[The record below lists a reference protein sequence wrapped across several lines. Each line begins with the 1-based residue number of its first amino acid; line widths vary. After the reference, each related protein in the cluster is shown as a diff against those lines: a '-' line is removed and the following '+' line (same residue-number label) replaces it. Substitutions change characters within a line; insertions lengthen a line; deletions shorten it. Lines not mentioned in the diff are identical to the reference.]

1 MAAAPDSPSAR
12 YAAGVA
18 AELWQSDPAQEKVLP
33 LLDRVA
39 VAVADAPES
48 GPIARWLGR
57 APPAPHGLY
66 LWGGVGRGKTFLMD
80 LLCASLTPELVL
92 RRHFHR
98 LMGEVH
104 AELARMGNTR
114 APLAQVAAG
123 LAPGRR
129 LLALDEFVVSD
140 IGDAMILGELLKQLH
155 ARGVGLVT
163 TSNSAPRDLY
173 RDGLQR
179 ARFLP
184 AIAAIERH
192 CTVHELAGL
201 QDYRLRAL
209 TRSPVYRVPA
219 DEGSDAAL
227 AAMFAE
233 VASGPV
239 ERDGV
244 EDVNGRDIPF
254 RLRSGGEIWFAFTAL
269 CEGPRAVA
277 DYIEIAR
284 DFHTVMISGV
294 PRFDGGNDDPAR
306 RFVHLVDEFYDRN
319 VNLVASAGAEPPAL
333 YSGDRLRREFE
344 RTASRLIEMQST
356 DYLAREHRP

>member
-1 MAAAPDSPSAR
+1 MSAAPESPSAR
-12 YAAGVA
+12 YRAGVSA
-18 AELWQSDPAQEKVLP
+18 GSWHSDPAQEAVLP

-39 VAVADAPES
+39 CAVSIEPVS
-48 GPIARWLGR
+48 GPLARLLKR
-57 APPAPHGLY
+57 APHVPHGLY

-80 LLCASLTPELVL
+80 LLCASLPPALVL

-104 AELARMGNTR
+104 AELARSGNVR
-114 APLAQVAAG
+114 SPLAAVASR
-123 LAPGRR
+123 LADGRR
-129 LLALDEFVVSD
+129 LLALDEFVVND
-140 IGDAMILGELLKQLH
+140 IGDAMILAELLKQMH
-155 ARGVGLVT
+155 TRGVGLVT
-163 TSNSAPRDLY
+163 TSNIAPRHLY

-179 ARFLP
+179 ARFMP
-184 AIAAIERH
+184 AIASIERH
-192 CTVHELAGL
+192 CTVHELTGK

-219 DEGSDAAL
+219 DAGSDAAL
-227 AAMFAE
+227 ATMFAE
-233 VASGPV
+233 VASGPI
-239 ERDGV
+239 ERNGM
-244 EDVNGRDIPF
+244 EDVNGRAIPF
-254 RLRSGGEIWFAFTAL
+254 LMRSGGEIWFAFAAL

-306 RFVHLVDEFYDRN
+306 RFVHLIDEFYDRN
-319 VNLVASAGAEPPAL
+319 VNLVISAAAEPLAL
-333 YSGDRLRREFE
+333 YSSERLRREFE

-356 DYLAREHRP
+356 EYLAREHRP

>member
-1 MAAAPDSPSAR
+1 MTAQLELPSTKYR
-12 YAAGVA
+12 AGVA
-18 AELWQSDPAQEKVLP
+18 SGLWQSDSAQLAALP
-33 LLDRVA
+33 HLDRIARA
-39 VAVADAPES
+39 VAIEPVSTPL
-48 GPIARWLGR
+48 ARWLEQTPQ
-57 APPAPHGLY
+57 APQGLY

-80 LLCASLTPELVL
+80 LACASLLPELVL

-104 AELARMGNTR
+104 AA
-114 APLAQVAAG
+114 LAQLGSIRSPLTHVASR
-123 LAPGRR
+123 LAQGRR

-155 ARGVGLVT
+155 ARGVVLVT
-163 TSNSAPRDLY
+163 TSNTAPRDLY

-184 AIAAIERH
+184 AIAAIESH
-192 CTVHELAGL
+192 CTVHELTGQ

-209 TRSPVYRVPA
+209 TRSPVYRAPA
-219 DEGSDAAL
+219 DASSDAAL
-227 AAMFAE
+227 AVMFAE
-233 VASGPV
+233 VAGGPI

-244 EDVNGRDIPF
+244 EDVNGRPVPF
-254 RLRSGGEIWFAFTAL
+254 RMRSGGEIWFAFEAL
-269 CEGPRAVA
+269 CEGPRAVS

-306 RFVHLVDEFYDRN
+306 RFVHLIDEFYDRN
-319 VNLVASAGAEPPAL
+319 VNLVMSADAEPQAL
-333 YSGDRLRREFE
+333 YAGERLRREFE
-344 RTASRLIEMQST
+344 RAASRLIEMQSKL
-356 DYLAREHRP
+356 YLAREHRP